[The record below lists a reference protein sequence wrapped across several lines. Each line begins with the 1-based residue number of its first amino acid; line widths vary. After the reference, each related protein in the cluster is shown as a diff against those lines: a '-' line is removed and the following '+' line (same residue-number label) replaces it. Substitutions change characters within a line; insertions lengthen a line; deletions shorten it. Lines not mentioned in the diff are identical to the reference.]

1 MATNPYFNFKSSSPE
16 QNLMEDL
23 TIEAIKTMGMDVL
36 YLPREYV
43 KKDLL
48 FGEDV
53 LSQFTKTYEIEMYLQ
68 SYDGFEG
75 EGDIL
80 AKYGLEIKD
89 KVSLVV
95 SRRRFMDEVGNL
107 EANVNRPREGDLI
120 YFPMGKYLFEIN
132 FVEHENPFYQ
142 LGKNQTYLIQAELF
156 TYSLEK
162 FQTGV
167 CGPDSV
173 TQLQKL
179 YAQEFT
185 TGIAVTS
192 GPGFYRGETV
202 YQVAGVSG
210 AGATLGIATSTGTVI
225 DWVSTTSKL
234 TVSSISTVPF
244 EAGSTATVK
253 GSHSGTEYILS
264 GITATN
270 LVIPENIILNT
281 PSGDANTFGVEQQG
295 VLDFSETD
303 PFSEGRY

>member
-1 MATNPYFNFKSSSPE
+1 MATNPYFNFKSSAPE
-16 QNLMEDL
+16 QSLMEDL

-68 SYDGFEG
+68 SVDGFQG

-89 KVSLVV
+89 KVEMVV
-95 SRRRFMDEVGNL
+95 SRRRFIDEIGNL
-107 EANVNRPREGDLI
+107 ETDINRPREGDLI
-120 YFPMGKYLFEIN
+120 FFPFGNYLFEIN

-167 CGPDSV
+167 CGPD
-173 TQLQKL
+173 QLQNTKE
-179 YAQEFT
+179 YATEFT
-185 TGIAVTS
+185 VGTAVNS
-192 GPGFYRGETV
+192 GPGYYLGETV
-202 YQVAGVSG
+202 FQAVGLT
-210 AGATLGIATSTGTVI
+210 GATLGQATASATVVG
-225 DWVSTTSKL
+225 WSLLTSKL
-234 TVSSISTVPF
+234 TVSSAS
-244 EAGSTATVK
+244 GSFVTDGSETIK
-253 GSHSGTEYILS
+253 GNKSETEYYLTDS
-264 GITATN
+264 DTTN
-270 LVIPENIILNT
+270 LIIPENVVSNI
-281 PSGDANTFGVEQQG
+281 PDGDANTFGVEKQSI
-295 VLDFSETD
+295 LDFSETD
-303 PFSEGRY
+303 PFSEGNY

>member
-1 MATNPYFNFKSSSPE
+1 MATNPYFNFKSSAPE

-68 SYDGFEG
+68 SVDGFQG

-89 KVSLVV
+89 KVEMVV
-95 SRRRFMDEVGNL
+95 SKRRFVDEISNL
-107 EANVNRPREGDLI
+107 ETNVDRPREGDLI
-120 YFPMGKYLFEIN
+120 FFPFGNYLFEIN

-167 CGPDSV
+167 CGPD
-173 TQLQKL
+173 QLHNTKE
-179 YAQEFT
+179 YATEFT
-185 TGIAVTS
+185 VGTAVNS
-192 GPGFYRGETV
+192 GPGYYLGETV
-202 YQVAGVSG
+202 FQAAGLT
-210 AGATLGIATSTGTVI
+210 GATLGQATASATVVG
-225 DWVSTTSKL
+225 WSLATSKL
-234 TVSSISTVPF
+234 TVSSTSGSFITDGSETVRGNNS
-244 EAGSTATVK
+244 E
-253 GSHSGTEYILS
+253 TEYYLTDS
-264 GITATN
+264 DTTN
-270 LVIPENIILNT
+270 LVVPENVVSNV
-281 PSGDANTFGVEQQG
+281 PDGDANTFGVEKQSI
-295 VLDFSETD
+295 LDFSETD
-303 PFSEGRY
+303 PFSEGNY

>member
-53 LSQFTKTYEIEMYLQ
+53 LSQFKNTYEIEMYLQ
-68 SYDGFEG
+68 TVDGFQG

-89 KVSLVV
+89 KVELVV

-107 EANVNRPREGDLI
+107 EANISRPREGDLI

-167 CGPDSV
+167 CGPDQMNK
-173 TQLQKL
+173 TKE
-179 YAQEFT
+179 YAKEFT
-185 TGIAVTS
+185 VGTAINS
-192 GPGFYRGETV
+192 GPGFYLGETV
-202 YQVAGVSG
+202 FQAAGIT
-210 AGATLGIATSTGTVI
+210 GATLGQATTTGTVVG
-225 DWVSTTSKL
+225 WSLSTSTL
-234 TVSSISTVPF
+234 TVSGINNTFLIGGTTASIR
-244 EAGSTATVK
+244 GNN
-253 GSHSGTEYILS
+253 SGTEYYLTGSTLTDLI
-264 GITATN
+264 
-270 LVIPENIILNT
+270 IPQNIVSNT
-281 PSGDANTFGVEQQG
+281 PDGDASTFGIEKQT

-303 PFSEGRY
+303 PFSEGNY